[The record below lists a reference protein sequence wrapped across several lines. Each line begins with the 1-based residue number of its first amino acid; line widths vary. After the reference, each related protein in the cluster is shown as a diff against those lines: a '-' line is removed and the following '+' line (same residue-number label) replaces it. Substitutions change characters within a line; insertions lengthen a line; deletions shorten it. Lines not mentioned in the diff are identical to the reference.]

1 MRCAYRSI
9 IPCAYSGIVSTDL
22 EIQDRRFAIRVPEPR
37 DGDTHSVVDV
47 RRETPPQVERDDPF
61 LKKAMSLGVVEVS
74 EQQFVKNHESVDLLK
89 NRKRQEE
96 GADVKAQVEGSRRT
110 FVGAGNGLLD
120 SSLLSKVIKEY
131 RHDPKGF
138 RPETYNLSDTTWGR
152 LSKVLQNGAVGLP
165 QHAVKLIRPQDSTK
179 EKFVIVG
186 DTDGHVQEVEAA
198 AREFQDSQTFMGEKR
213 EERKSKPKGDVTRVL

>member
-1 MRCAYRSI
+1 MGSKVSKPARSFK
-9 IPCAYSGIVSTDL
+9 PGK
-22 EIQDRRFAIRVPEPR
+22 
-37 DGDTHSVVDV
+37 VVDV
-47 RRETPPQVERDDPF
+47 KRDIPPQVEQNDNF

-74 EQQFVKNHESVDLLK
+74 EQQFVKDHESVDLLK

-96 GADVKAQVEGSRRT
+96 GVDVKAQVEGSRRS

-120 SSLLSKVIKEY
+120 SGLLTKMIKEY

-138 RPETYNLSDTTWGR
+138 RPETYNVSDATWGK
-152 LSKVLQNGAVGLP
+152 LSKVLQSGAVGLP
-165 QHAVKLIRPQDSTK
+165 QHAVKLIRPQNSAQ

-198 AREFQDSQTFMGEKR
+198 AREFQDSQTLMGDKR
-213 EERKSKPKGDVTRVL
+213 EERKPKPTGDVTRVL